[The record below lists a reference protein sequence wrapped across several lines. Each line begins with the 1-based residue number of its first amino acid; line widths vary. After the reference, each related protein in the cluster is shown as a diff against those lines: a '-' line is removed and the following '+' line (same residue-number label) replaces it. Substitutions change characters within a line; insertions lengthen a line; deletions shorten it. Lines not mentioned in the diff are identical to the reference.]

1 MAELLNLVTS
11 VTAVTNIEV
20 KRTGDCGMAHWQE
33 CGAAGNRETQR
44 GRDRKRDSKC
54 ECWCSARFF
63 LVSRM
68 FQPREWCHPNFR
80 VPPTSMNL
88 I

>member
-33 CGAAGNRETQR
+33 CGAAGHLAFTSGDREKKT
-44 GRDRKRDSKC
+44 DA
-54 ECWCSARFF
+54 W
-63 LVSRM
+63 L
-68 FQPREWCHPNFR
+68 
-80 VPPTSMNL
+80 
-88 I
+88 